1 MSLATEKI
9 DRVNNYTTET
19 TQERIASEENRLN
32 AILKTKKMLEDKKIT
47 LEVYADFISKNEN
60 FKNKIK
66 EVEEFIE
73 NIEAIIGYFQPTKFD
88 VREIKPEIKK
98 FISDY
103 ETFFKENENNIKE
116 SALMK
121 FEKYIEEIKEMEKLL
136 EI

>member
-19 TQERIASEENRLN
+19 TQERIAPEENRLN
-32 AILKTKKMLEDKKIT
+32 AILKTKKMLEDKKRT
-47 LEVYADFISKNEN
+47 LDVYADFISKNEN

-73 NIEAIIGYFQPTKFD
+73 NIEAIIGYFEPTKFD

>member
-73 NIEAIIGYFQPTKFD
+73 NIEAIIGYFEPTKFD

>member
-47 LEVYADFISKNEN
+47 LEVYANFISKNEN

-73 NIEAIIGYFQPTKFD
+73 NIEAIIGYFEPTKFD